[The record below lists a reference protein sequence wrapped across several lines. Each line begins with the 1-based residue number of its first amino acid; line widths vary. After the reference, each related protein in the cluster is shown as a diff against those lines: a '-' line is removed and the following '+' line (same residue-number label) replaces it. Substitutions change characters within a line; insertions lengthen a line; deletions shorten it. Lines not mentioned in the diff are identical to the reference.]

1 MIRRLAFG
9 LLLVLAGC
17 NRSGVADVTLDADA
31 AQRNA
36 TAAKTRDD
44 LAAATSASR
53 GPAPVVR
60 DADPVNSSDNS
71 ADETRDDAQE
81 GANTQSADNQA
92 SPLTNDVGETN
103 STTP

>member
-71 ADETRDDAQE
+71 ADETGDDVQE
-81 GANTQSADNQA
+81 AANTQSADNQT
-92 SPLTNDVGETN
+92 SPLSNDAGETN
-103 STTP
+103 STNP